1 VWQRVGCRRKRDS
14 GTAGPRCKREGL
26 PLAASTRASSC
37 VQAARQAPA
46 ASPRPDELFEGLPA
60 PQRAP
65 AAVARVAGR
74 PRQLLRSVLV
84 RPAGFNTWRSAGRGR
99 LGWRIWFRSRP
110 QSRQMAMLELAQVVL
125 CPWQSPCSAIA
136 AQQQPQPTRQRLE
149 RLQQAARAALP
160 RVAGHAAPAGGRAQ
174 QRLLC
179 PPAAHRPAAG
189 AKPPK
194 GGGQGPSAAATAGRG
209 EARQGLYWRSSAAAA
224 AAAAPHLSRV
234 ISNSMWSRARR

>member
-160 RVAGHAAPAGGRAQ
+160 RVAGHAAPQPRHFELDVVQGSPVVLLMGGAAPHRFRVPGVGVAQ
-174 QRLLC
+174 QRVLDVNVEQLAGAVGAQ
-179 PPAAHRPAAG
+179 PQHIGGPAAD
-189 AKPPK
+189 
-194 GGGQGPSAAATAGRG
+194 AGRERG
-209 EARQGLYWRSSAAAA
+209 RG
-224 AAAAPHLSRV
+224 
-234 ISNSMWSRARR
+234 